1 MNKSE
6 LSERLAERT
15 GMSRIAAKEAV
26 DGVFGAIGESL
37 ANGEDVRILGF
48 GTFGVRNRSARNAR
62 NPRTGEAI
70 LVAASTVPVFKPGR
84 TLRNA
89 VGSRTS

>member
-6 LSERLAERT
+6 LSERLAEQT

-37 ANGEDVRILGF
+37 ANGEDVRIIGF
-48 GTFGVRNRSARNAR
+48 GTFGVRSRSARNAR
-62 NPRTGEAI
+62 NPRTGETI
-70 LVAASTVPVFKPGR
+70 SVAASTVPVFKPGR
-84 TLRNA
+84 TLRN
-89 VGSRTS
+89 VVSSRTS